1 MNKLIKLVISYQKDF
16 DEDLF
21 KQIVDLILPKVYMET
36 KDIFNEKDDLIQEI
50 LIKIYKYLKEFKI
63 NYKNINYNF
72 LPNFYKKY
80 RVEDK
85 YEYIL
90 FCNENQLI
98 KYIKRICYTT
108 KIDYIRKQVEIKSLN
123 EVTKDDNEIIDNV
136 IDKSTSVDLYQFENN
151 LTKDEKKIAELIR
164 KGYTEREIG
173 NVLGVSQQVVNRR
186 KQKMIKKIKS
196 S

>member
-1 MNKLIKLVISYQKDF
+1 MKK
-16 DEDLF
+16 
-21 KQIVDLILPKVYMET
+21 
-36 KDIFNEKDDLIQEI
+36 FNTVFSGYD
-50 LIKIYKYLKEFKI
+50 
-63 NYKNINYNF
+63 KNEVHAF
-72 LPNFYKKY
+72 
-80 RVEDK
+80 
-85 YEYIL
+85 
-90 FCNENQLI
+90 
-98 KYIKRICYTT
+98 
-108 KIDYIRKQVEIKSLN
+108 LN

>member
-1 MNKLIKLVISYQKDF
+1 MNKLIKLVILYQKDF

-108 KIDYIRKQVEIKSLN
+108 KIDCIRKKVEIKSLN
-123 EVTKDDNEIIDNV
+123 EVTNDDNEIIDNV
-136 IDKSTSVDLYQFENN
+136 IDKSTSVDIYQFENN